1 MGISINYFRPFSSMI
16 FIVSAILFST
26 HQILI
31 FTDNS
36 FVFLDSYL
44 DDLVVM
50 PIVLTGA
57 TVILRIATRN
67 ETFNVDLSMIALTF
81 VMYAVIFEFIL
92 PRFSA
97 EYTSDYLDI
106 LCYGIGAVLYYFFR
120 ERA

>member
-1 MGISINYFRPFSSMI
+1 MGFSINYIRPFSSLV
-16 FIVSAILFST
+16 FIVSALLFSI

-36 FVFLDSYL
+36 FVILDSYL

-57 TVILRIATRN
+57 TVILRVATRN
-67 ETFNVDLSMIALTF
+67 ANFNVDVGMIVLAFFMFT
-81 VMYAVIFEFIL
+81 VIFEFIL
-92 PRFSA
+92 PRFST

-120 ERA
+120 GTT